1 MWVGLVLTAWSVLF
15 DHELG
20 RTPKTAKILNY
31 VSRFLASVFIASII
45 WLIQTF
51 IMKSIASSFH
61 RKAFFD
67 RIQESLFHQ
76 YVLQTLSGPPSMDLP
91 ENIGRVPSGRVSLRA
106 QEEKGTPEVIDVAKL
121 RAMKQEKISAWT
133 MTGLITAIRSSK
145 LSTISQSIESFD
157 EFDDTEQKDKEI
169 NSEWEAKV
177 AANAIFKNVA
187 RPGYK

>member
-1 MWVGLVLTAWSVLF
+1 
-15 DHELG
+15 
-20 RTPKTAKILNY
+20 
-31 VSRFLASVFIASII
+31 
-45 WLIQTF
+45 
-51 IMKSIASSFH
+51 
-61 RKAFFD
+61 
-67 RIQESLFHQ
+67 
-76 YVLQTLSGPPSMDLP
+76 
-91 ENIGRVPSGRVSLRA
+91 
-106 QEEKGTPEVIDVAKL
+106 
-121 RAMKQEKISAWT
+121 MKQEKISAWT